1 MLLALYGII
10 FLVVYHFMNIEF
22 KPEVIFFL
30 GKFGVT
36 NSLIASTLAVS
47 AIFLLLFLSSRKFKE
62 IPGGGQS
69 VLEMIYEGFLN
80 FYEGILV
87 DKKTT
92 KFFFPVL
99 FGFFFFIT
107 ISNWMGILPGVGSI
121 LITEHGKS
129 FPLIRSTFSDLNMT
143 LTLGL
148 ISVIGINV
156 AALWTL
162 KMEYV
167 KKFMN
172 IIGPLEIFG
181 ELAKILSFSLRLFG
195 NIFAGEVLLTVIS
208 VIASYGAPVP
218 FLGLEIF
225 VGFVQALIF
234 TTLTTI
240 FLKVALSHDH

>member
-1 MLLALYGII
+1 
-10 FLVVYHFMNIEF
+10 MNIEF
-22 KPEVIFFL
+22 KPEIIFFV

-36 NSLIASTLAVS
+36 NSLLASTLAVG

-62 IPGGGQS
+62 VPGTGQS
-69 VLEMIYEGFLN
+69 LLEMLYEGFFN
-80 FYEGILV
+80 FYDGILT
-87 DKKTT
+87 DTKKT

-99 FGFFFFIT
+99 FAFFFFIVV
-107 ISNWMGILPGVGSI
+107 SNWMGILPGVGSI
-121 LITEHGKS
+121 LVTEHGKS

-148 ISVIGINV
+148 IAVIGTNAI
-156 AALWTL
+156 ALWTL
-162 KMEYV
+162 KMDYV
-167 KKFMN
+167 KKFIN

-208 VIASYGAPVP
+208 VIASYGAPIP